1 MMRPVP
7 KGQPRPDPAP
17 MVKIPEGVSYRDVSE
32 LAAFPLTQITLD
44 QDTGNLRAQ
53 HEGMLASD
61 KGAETLS
68 IYQESRIRAFHDTL
82 DKYLSR

>member
-7 KGQPRPDPAP
+7 KGQPRPDPAQ
-17 MVKIPEGVSYRDVSE
+17 MVKIPEDMNYVDVKE
-32 LAAFPLTQITLD
+32 LAAFPLSQITFD

-53 HEGMLASD
+53 HEGMLASA

-82 DKYLSR
+82 DKYINR